1 MRVLSSDL
9 IGRELR
15 TDLGG
20 LVDRS
25 LLNSGFRNP
34 GRTGT
39 TLQVAGVFAGEGKTV
54 ARLVKQGLTFSHS
67 VSHPESTV

>member
-9 IGRELR
+9 IGRGLR

-25 LLNSGFRNP
+25 LLNSDAHNP
-34 GRTGT
+34 SRTR
-39 TLQVAGVFAGEGKTV
+39 VAGVSVGKGKTV
-54 ARLVKQGLTFSHS
+54 ARLVKKGLTFSHS
-67 VSHPESTV
+67 VSHPEFTV